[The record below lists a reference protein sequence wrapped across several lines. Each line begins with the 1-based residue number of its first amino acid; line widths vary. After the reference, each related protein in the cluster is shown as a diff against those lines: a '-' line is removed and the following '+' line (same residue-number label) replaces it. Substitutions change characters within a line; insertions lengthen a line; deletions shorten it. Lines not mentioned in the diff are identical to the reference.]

1 MIKGAVMKEQRG
13 VTLIGLV
20 VICIII
26 VFVAIGGLKIAPAY
40 IEYFKVKKAVV
51 GVAQTTSRGTVL
63 EVRQAFDRR
72 AAVDDIDVITSKNLE
87 VTKEGNE
94 LVMSFS
100 YEKRIPLFSNISVVI
115 DFAASSN
122 N

>member
-1 MIKGAVMKEQRG
+1 MRNQRG
-13 VTLIGLV
+13 ITLLGMV
-20 VICIII
+20 VICIVI

-40 IEYFKVKKAVV
+40 IEYFTVKKAIV
-51 GVAQTTSRGTVL
+51 GVAQTTSKGTVA

-72 AAVDDIDVITSKNLE
+72 AQIDDIDVIAAKDLE
-87 VTKEGNE
+87 ITKEGNDI
-94 LVMSFS
+94 VISFS
-100 YEKRIPLFSNISVVI
+100 YPKRISLFGNVSVVI

>member
-1 MIKGAVMKEQRG
+1 MRNQQG
-13 VTLIGLV
+13 VTLVGM
-20 VICIII
+20 VIVGIII

-40 IEYFKVKKAVV
+40 IEYYKVKKAIV
-51 GVAQTTSRGTVL
+51 GVAQTTSRGTVA
-63 EVRQAFDRR
+63 EVRAAFDRR
-72 AAVDDIDVITSKNLE
+72 AAIDDIDVIAGRDLE

-94 LVMSFS
+94 IVISFA
-100 YEKRIPLFSNISVVI
+100 YPKRISMFGNVSVVI

>member
-1 MIKGAVMKEQRG
+1 MRNQRG
-13 VTLIGLV
+13 ITLIGML

-40 IEYFKVKKAVV
+40 IEYFTVKKAIV
-51 GVAQTTSRGTVL
+51 GVAQTTRSGTVA

-72 AAVDDIDVITSKNLE
+72 AAIDDIDVIAAKDLE
-87 VTKEGNE
+87 ITKEGNDI
-94 LVMSFS
+94 VISFA
-100 YEKRIPLFSNISVVI
+100 YPKRISLFGNVSVVI